1 MTNSTQMTDST
12 LDTETIRD
20 TTLAPVATTGN
31 ASKRGPRF
39 DVKRQ
44 SGFGLMAIFCLM
56 MLYGPIFVL
65 ITYAFNDNTLVMV
78 WKGFTWRWF
87 SVAINDPEIRDAAL
101 LSLKVAGIASL
112 TATTF
117 ATMAAL
123 ATTRVPAFRGL
134 PIVYAI
140 VNQPL
145 MVPEIVTAIAT
156 MVFFAWIRS
165 TTDYFGVVYLVV
177 SHIVFCIPFAYM
189 PLRARLEDMDLTFEN
204 AAADLYAT
212 PWRVFRRIT
221 LPLMIPGII
230 GALMLSFVISMDD
243 VVITVHVSGP
253 GEETLP
259 LYLIG
264 QLHRGVTPEV
274 NAMSTLFLLASLV
287 LVTIFFFVTRKKN

>member
-1 MTNSTQMTDST
+1 MTNSAQMTDST
-12 LDTETIRD
+12 IDTETIRD
-20 TTLAPVATTGN
+20 TTLAPVAATGK
-31 ASKRGPRF
+31 ASRRGPRF

-44 SGFGLMAIFCLM
+44 SGFGMMAVFCLL

-87 SVAINDPEIRDAAL
+87 GVAINDPEIRDAAL
-101 LSLKVAGIASL
+101 LSLKVAAIASV
-112 TATTF
+112 TATVF

-123 ATTRVPAFRGL
+123 ATTRVQAFRGL

-156 MVFFAWIRS
+156 MVFFAWIRT
-165 TTDYFGVVYLVV
+165 TTDYYGVVYLVV

-189 PLRARLEDMDLTFEN
+189 PLRARLEDMDLTYEN

-212 PWRVFRRIT
+212 PWKVFRRVT
-221 LPLMIPGII
+221 FPLMVPGII

-264 QLHRGVTPEV
+264 QLHRGVTPEI
-274 NAMSTLFLLASLV
+274 NAMSTLFLLASLI
-287 LVTIFFFVTRKKN
+287 LVTIFFIVTRKKT

>member
-1 MTNSTQMTDST
+1 MTDIAATPTVS
-12 LDTETIRD
+12 
-20 TTLAPVATTGN
+20 APARR
-31 ASKRGPRF
+31 APRF

-44 SGFGLMAIFCLM
+44 SGFWLVAIFCLV
-56 MLYGPIFVL
+56 MLYTPMAVL
-65 ITYAFNDNTLVMV
+65 VTYAFNDNSFVMI

-87 SVAINDPEIRDAAL
+87 GIAVNDPEIRDAAL
-101 LSLKVAGIASL
+101 LSLKVAAIASV
-112 TATTF
+112 TATIF

-123 ATTRVPAFRGL
+123 VTTRVKPFRSI

-140 VNQPL
+140 INQPL

-156 MVFFAWIRS
+156 MVFFAWIR
-165 TTDYFGVVYLVV
+165 TMTDYYSVVYLVV

-221 LPLMIPGII
+221 LPLMVPGII
-230 GALMLSFVISMDD
+230 GALMLSFVVSMDD

-253 GEETLP
+253 GEQTLP

-274 NAMSTLFLLASLV
+274 NAMSTLFLLASVV

>member
-1 MTNSTQMTDST
+1 MTRS
-12 LDTETIRD
+12 RR
-20 TTLAPVATTGN
+20 A
-31 ASKRGPRF
+31 PRF

-44 SGFGLMAIFCLM
+44 PGFWLVAAFCLA

-65 ITYAFNDNTLVMV
+65 IAYAFNDNTLVMM

-87 SVAINDPEIRDAAL
+87 DVAVHDPEIRDAAL
-101 LSLKVAGIASL
+101 LSLTVAAIASV
-112 TATTF
+112 TATIL

-123 ATTRVPAFRGL
+123 ATTRVPPFRGL
-134 PIVYAI
+134 PLVYAI
-140 VNQPL
+140 INQPL

-156 MVFFAWIRS
+156 LVFFALIKQAFQIQS
-165 TTDYFGVVYLVV
+165 VGFLIV

-189 PLRARLEDMDLTFEN
+189 PLRARLEDMDLTYEN

-212 PWRVFRRIT
+212 PWQVFRRIT
-221 LPLMIPGII
+221 LPLMVPGII

-243 VVITVHVSGP
+243 VVITVHVAGP

-274 NAMSTLFLLASLV
+274 NAMSTLFLLASVV
-287 LVTIFFFVTRKKN
+287 LVTIFFIVTRKKN

>member
-1 MTNSTQMTDST
+1 MTD
-12 LDTETIRD
+12 
-20 TTLAPVATTGN
+20 TTAATNLAATPSSATPGR
-31 ASKRGPRF
+31 RGPRF

-44 SGFGLMAIFCLM
+44 GGFGVMAMFCLL
-56 MLYGPIFVL
+56 MLYAPMFVL
-65 ITYAFNDNTLVMV
+65 VAYAFNDNQFVMI
-78 WKGFTWRWF
+78 WKGFSWRWF
-87 SVAINDPEIRDAAL
+87 GIAVNDPEIRGAAL
-101 LSLKVAGIASL
+101 LSLKVAAIASV
-112 TATTF
+112 TATII

-123 ATTRVPAFRGL
+123 VTTRVKPFRSL
-134 PIVYAI
+134 PLVYAI

-156 MVFFAWIRS
+156 MVFFAWIK
-165 TTDYFGVVYLVV
+165 TVTQYQGLIYLVV

-212 PWRVFRRIT
+212 PWQVFRRVT
-221 LPLMIPGII
+221 FPLMIPGII

-274 NAMSTLFLLASLV
+274 NAMSTLFLLASVL
-287 LVTIFFFVTRKKN
+287 LVTIFFIVTRKKT

>member
-1 MTNSTQMTDST
+1 MTD
-12 LDTETIRD
+12 
-20 TTLAPVATTGN
+20 TTAATNLAATP
-31 ASKRGPRF
+31 ASDKPGRRGPRF

-44 SGFGLMAIFCLM
+44 NGFWLVAVFCLA
-56 MLYGPIFVL
+56 MLYAPMFVL
-65 ITYAFNDNTLVMV
+65 VAYAFNDNQFVMI

-87 SVAINDPEIRDAAL
+87 GIAVNDPEIRGAAL
-101 LSLKVAGIASL
+101 LSLKVAAIASV
-112 TATTF
+112 TATVI

-123 ATTRVPAFRGL
+123 ATTRVKAFRSL
-134 PIVYAI
+134 PLVYAI
-140 VNQPL
+140 INQPL

-156 MVFFAWIRS
+156 MVFFAAIRS
-165 TTDYFGVVYLVV
+165 FTEYYGVVYLVV

-189 PLRARLEDMDLTFEN
+189 PLRARLEDMDLVYEN

-221 LPLMIPGII
+221 FPLMIPGII
-230 GALMLSFVISMDD
+230 GALMLSFVVSMDD

-253 GEETLP
+253 GEQTLP

-274 NAMSTLFLLASLV
+274 NAMSTLFLLASVL
-287 LVTIFFFVTRKKN
+287 LVTIFFIVTRKKT

>member
-1 MTNSTQMTDST
+1 MTD
-12 LDTETIRD
+12 
-20 TTLAPVATTGN
+20 TTVVR
-31 ASKRGPRF
+31 SRRGPRF

-44 SGFGLMAIFCLM
+44 PGFWLVATFCLA

-65 ITYAFNDNTLVMV
+65 VAYSFNDNQLVML
-78 WKGFTWRWF
+78 WKGFTFRWF
-87 SVAINDPEIRDAAL
+87 GIAVNDPEIRGAAL
-101 LSLKVAGIASL
+101 LSLKVAAIASV

-123 ATTRVPAFRGL
+123 VTTRVKPFRSL
-134 PIVYAI
+134 PVVYAI
-140 VNQPL
+140 INQPL
-145 MVPEIVTAIAT
+145 MVPEIVTAVAT
-156 MVFFAWIRS
+156 MVFFAWLKQTFQI
-165 TTDYFGVVYLVV
+165 YGVGYLIL

-189 PLRARLEDMDLTFEN
+189 PLRARLEDMDLTYEN

-212 PWRVFRRIT
+212 PWNVFRRVT
-221 LPLMIPGII
+221 FPLMIPGII

-264 QLHRGVTPEV
+264 QLHRGVTPEI
-274 NAMSTLFLLASLV
+274 NAMSTLFLMASVLLV
-287 LVTIFFFVTRKKN
+287 SIFFVVTRKKT

>member
-1 MTNSTQMTDST
+1 MTDATMTNT
-12 LDTETIRD
+12 R
-20 TTLAPVATTGN
+20 P
-31 ASKRGPRF
+31 GPRF

-44 SGFGLMAIFCLM
+44 RGFGAIAIFCLV
-56 MLYGPIFVL
+56 MLYGPILVL
-65 ITYAFNDNTLVMV
+65 ITYAFNDNQFVMI
-78 WKGFTWRWF
+78 WKGFSWRWF
-87 SVAINDPEIRDAAL
+87 GIAIGDPEIRDAAL
-101 LSLKVAGIASL
+101 LSLKVAGIASV
-112 TATTF
+112 TATVL

-123 ATTRVPAFRGL
+123 VTTRVKPFRGL
-134 PIVYAI
+134 PVVYAI
-140 VNQPL
+140 INQPL
-145 MVPEIVTAIAT
+145 MVPEIVTAVAT

-165 TTDYFGVVYLVV
+165 ATEYYGIEYLIV

-189 PLRARLEDMDLTFEN
+189 PLRARLEDMDLTYEN

-212 PWRVFRRIT
+212 PWQVFRRIT
-221 LPLMIPGII
+221 FPLMIPGLI

-274 NAMSTLFLLASLV
+274 NAMSTLFLMASVL
-287 LVTIFFFVTRKKN
+287 LVTIFFIVTRKKS

>member
-1 MTNSTQMTDST
+1 MTGTTITQS
-12 LDTETIRD
+12 R
-20 TTLAPVATTGN
+20 
-31 ASKRGPRF
+31 RGPRF

-44 SGFGLMAIFCLM
+44 PGFWLIALFCLA

-65 ITYAFNDNTLVMV
+65 IAYAFNDNTLVMV
-78 WKGFTWRWF
+78 WKGFSWHWF
-87 SVAINDPEIRDAAL
+87 GVAINDPEIRDAAL

-112 TATTF
+112 TATIL

-123 ATTRVPAFRGL
+123 ATTRVAPFRGL
-134 PIVYAI
+134 PLVYAI
-140 VNQPL
+140 INQPL

-156 MVFFAWIRS
+156 LVFFALIKQ
-165 TTDYFGVVYLVV
+165 TFQIFGVGYLIL

-189 PLRARLEDMDLTFEN
+189 PLRARLEDMDLTYEN

-243 VVITVHVSGP
+243 VVITVHVAGP

-274 NAMSTLFLLASLV
+274 NAMSTLFLLASV
-287 LVTIFFFVTRKKN
+287 ILVTIFFIVTRKKN

>member
-1 MTNSTQMTDST
+1 MTDIAATPTVS
-12 LDTETIRD
+12 
-20 TTLAPVATTGN
+20 APSQRA
-31 ASKRGPRF
+31 PRF

-44 SGFGLMAIFCLM
+44 GGFWLVAIFCLA
-56 MLYGPIFVL
+56 MLYAPMAVL
-65 ITYAFNDNTLVMV
+65 VTYAFNDNQFVMI

-87 SVAINDPEIRDAAL
+87 GIAINDPEIRDAAL
-101 LSLKVAGIASL
+101 LSLKVAGIASV
-112 TATTF
+112 TATTI

-123 ATTRVPAFRGL
+123 VTTRVQPFRSM
-134 PIVYAI
+134 PFVFAVI
-140 VNQPL
+140 NQPL

-165 TTDYFGVVYLVV
+165 VTDYYGVVYLVI

-189 PLRARLEDMDLTFEN
+189 PLRARLEDMDLTYEN

-212 PWRVFRRIT
+212 PWRVFRRVT
-221 LPLMIPGII
+221 LPLMVPGII
-230 GALMLSFVISMDD
+230 GALMLSFVVSMDD

-253 GEETLP
+253 GEQTLP

-274 NAMSTLFLLASLV
+274 NAMSTLFLLASVL
-287 LVTIFFFVTRKKN
+287 LVTIFFIVTRKKN

>member
-1 MTNSTQMTDST
+1 MTDIAATPIVS
-12 LDTETIRD
+12 
-20 TTLAPVATTGN
+20 APTRRA
-31 ASKRGPRF
+31 PRF

-44 SGFGLMAIFCLM
+44 SGFWLVAIFCLV
-56 MLYGPIFVL
+56 MLYTPMAVL
-65 ITYAFNDNTLVMV
+65 VTYAFNDNNFVMI

-87 SVAINDPEIRDAAL
+87 GIAVNDPEIRDAAL
-101 LSLKVAGIASL
+101 LSLKVAAIASV
-112 TATTF
+112 TATIF

-123 ATTRVPAFRGL
+123 VTTRVKPFRSIPL
-134 PIVYAI
+134 VYAI
-140 VNQPL
+140 INQPL

-156 MVFFAWIRS
+156 MVFFAWIR
-165 TTDYFGVVYLVV
+165 TMTDYYSVVYLVV

-189 PLRARLEDMDLTFEN
+189 PLRARLEDMDLTYEN

-221 LPLMIPGII
+221 LPLMVPGII
-230 GALMLSFVISMDD
+230 GALMLSFVVSMDD

-253 GEETLP
+253 GEQTLP

-274 NAMSTLFLLASLV
+274 NAMSTLFLLASVV